1 MLKDNHIDF
10 AGGIALAVAK
20 TKKLP
25 QGKRTRFKII
35 VEARDL
41 NEVKEIV
48 ACEGVYRILLDNF
61 DYEMTR
67 KAVLLLGIKA

>member
-1 MLKDNHIDF
+1 MIMLKDNHIDF

-20 TKKLP
+20 LKLP
-25 QGKRTRFKII
+25 KGKWTRFKII

-48 ACEGVYRILLDNF
+48 ACEGV
-61 DYEMTR
+61 
-67 KAVLLLGIKA
+67 